1 MAIAPGGKIIASASV
16 DGTIKLW
23 QPNGKLLL
31 NLQNSRAVYSIA
43 WSPDGKILVS
53 GDTNGN
59 IVSIAFAPNGKFLAS
74 RSFGYEEIKLWNI
87 IITNKLVSSLTNGS
101 VGGVNSL
108 VIDPI
113 SAASPQGIRKTFAV
127 GGFGL

>member
-1 MAIAPGGKIIASASV
+1 MAIAPDGKIIASASV

-23 QPNGKLLL
+23 QPDGKLLL

-59 IVSIAFAPNGKFLAS
+59 IVSIAFAPNGKFLA
-74 RSFGYEEIKLWNI
+74 R
-87 IITNKLVSSLTNGS
+87 TPV
-101 VGGVNSL
+101 
-108 VIDPI
+108 
-113 SAASPQGIRKTFAV
+113 Q
-127 GGFGL
+127 